1 MSEDLDPVEL
11 LVEQVQ
17 AGIDPEE
24 NFRKL
29 FERFR
34 QPIFSYFRRK
44 GFSDEESLD
53 LTQDSFLQ
61 VARSLDTFRGNS
73 RFPVWLFGVV
83 SNVYRTQIRRR
94 HAERREGVEVSMDE
108 APGLDRTASATIRPG
123 EGSALDLAIA
133 RERRTSVRAALE
145 DLPPQMRRCCVL
157 RYERGLKYQ
166 EIATLMGI
174 SIETVKAHL
183 HQGRKRLAERL
194 EDGGLS

>member
-1 MSEDLDPVEL
+1 MAEDLDPVER
-11 LVEQVQ
+11 LVELIQ

-24 NFRKL
+24 NFRQL

-34 QPIFSYFRRK
+34 NPIFSYFRRK

-61 VARSLDTFRGNS
+61 VARSLDTFRGGS

-83 SNVYRTQIRRR
+83 SNVYRTEIRRR

-108 APGLDRTASATIRPG
+108 ASNLDRTASATIRPG
-123 EGSALDLAIA
+123 EESALDLAIA
-133 RERRTSVRAALE
+133 RERWTSVRAALE

-174 SIETVKAHL
+174 SIDTVKAHL
-183 HQGRKRLAERL
+183 HQARKRLAERL
-194 EDGGLS
+194 EDGGPP

>member
-1 MSEDLDPVEL
+1 MAEELDPVER
-11 LVEQVQ
+11 LVELIQ
-17 AGIDPEE
+17 ARIDPEG

-34 QPIFSYFRRK
+34 HPIFSYFRRK
-44 GFSDEESLD
+44 GFSNEESLD

-61 VARSLDTFRGNS
+61 VAKSLDTFRGSS
-73 RFPVWLFGVV
+73 RFPVWLFGVL
-83 SNVYRTQIRRR
+83 SNIYRTELRRR

-108 APGLDRTASATIRPG
+108 APGLDRMASATIRPG
-123 EGSALDLAIA
+123 ERSVLDLAIA
-133 RERRTSVRAALE
+133 RERRASVRAALE
-145 DLPPQMRRCCVL
+145 GLPPQMRRCCVL

-183 HQGRKRLAERL
+183 HQARKRLAERL